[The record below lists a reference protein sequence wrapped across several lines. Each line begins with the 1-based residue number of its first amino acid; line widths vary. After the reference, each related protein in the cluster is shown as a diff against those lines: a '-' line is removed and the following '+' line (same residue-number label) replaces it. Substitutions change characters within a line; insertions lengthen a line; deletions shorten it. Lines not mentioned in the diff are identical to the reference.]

1 MRVRCGISIAAVAAM
16 LAAAPSQ
23 APAATSDAAATQAY
37 LQADYQLVH
46 VAAADIVREERAPV
60 LLLGRVRSACPQ
72 AAAHSPQDPQSTQ
85 LSDEVIGA
93 MVTAAY
99 KPDLPAIRS
108 FVSAVAGLHWSSGSL
123 TREVHEYAGH
133 LRVLAGL
140 REPSLCSDVAS
151 WAASGFRT
159 LPAATVSF
167 DARFMPA
174 WVGIGELF
182 GRLSASETAQA
193 RALASRAG
201 SLEARVVQAELNAV
215 QKWGAIMNEL
225 ELWP

>member
-1 MRVRCGISIAAVAAM
+1 MRVRCGISVAAVVAT

-23 APAATSDAAATQAY
+23 APASTSDAAASQAY
-37 LQADYQLVH
+37 LRADYSLVR
-46 VAAADIVREERAPV
+46 VAAAGIVREERAPV
-60 LLLGRVRSACPQ
+60 LLLDRVRSTCPR

-93 MVTAAY
+93 MVTSAY
-99 KPDLPAIRS
+99 RLDLPAIRS
-108 FVSAVAGLHWSSGSL
+108 FVSAVSGLRWSSGAL

-140 REPSLCSDVAS
+140 REPSLCSDVRS
-151 WAASGFRT
+151 WAAGGFRT
-159 LPAATVSF
+159 LPAATVAF

-182 GRLSASETAQA
+182 GRLAASETPQA

-201 SLEARVVQAELNAV
+201 TLEARVVEAEVKAV
-215 QKWGAIMNEL
+215 ETWGSIMNAL

>member
-1 MRVRCGISIAAVAAM
+1 M
-16 LAAAPSQ
+16 LRRG
-23 APAATSDAAATQAY
+23 
-37 LQADYQLVH
+37 V
-46 VAAADIVREERAPV
+46 
-60 LLLGRVRSACPQ
+60 LGR
-72 AAAHSPQDPQSTQ
+72 
-85 LSDEVIGA
+85 E
-93 MVTAAY
+93 
-99 KPDLPAIRS
+99 
-108 FVSAVAGLHWSSGSL
+108 
-123 TREVHEYAGH
+123 
-133 LRVLAGL
+133 RV
-140 REPSLCSDVAS
+140 P
-151 WAASGFRT
+151 T